1 LWSCTLIA
9 TPAVADLRGRRVSDV
24 LDELRAQGLTFI
36 YSTQVLPPTLLV
48 ETEPTATKGVAL
60 AQEILGTHGLAL
72 SQAAPHVFAV
82 VTGTAPV
89 ARATAAPDADVT
101 RRPPIEEVVVQTS
114 RYTLAAA
121 QVSSETFLTHEEIQ
135 NMPRLADE
143 TLRVVQRLPGTTT
156 NGFSSLGAVRGGEP
170 NETAIVLDGL
180 RLYEPFHLKNFLSP
194 VSLLDSRVIEGIEFY
209 SGGFPAVYGD
219 RMSAIIDATTV
230 RPAVPRYFELGLNL
244 FHVSGLASMQFADG
258 RGDALLSARR
268 SNIGDLAHYSE
279 NDFGEPHYSDAFGRV
294 DYELSDSTRTA
305 LDVLVSTD
313 SIIANKADK
322 TQTARADY
330 RNVYTWATLD
340 HDWSPRAS
348 TRVIASFTDLS
359 NERHGRVD
367 EPEQRVGTV
376 MDNRIFHVVG
386 LRVDN
391 RFETDAIDHRFGA
404 EVRRLWG
411 QYHYSSDVAV
421 FPDFPFP
428 GSPGSTTT
436 RKLDPSPDGFES
448 SAWWDGRATLSN
460 RWTLQAGMR
469 IDTQTY
475 DGSDDGEQYS
485 PRLSVLYALG
495 PYTHLRASWG
505 RFHQSQGIDELQV
518 EDGVEHFYPA
528 QHADHTIVSLEH
540 SFQAGIDLRVEAY
553 RKRYRRINPRFE
565 NVFDPLVL
573 FPEAEFDRVMIA
585 PESALAE
592 GVEMLLRLRPHGPW
606 SGWFSYS
613 WSRAQDRIDGR
624 DVLRSWDQ
632 THAINIG
639 AVWARGPWT
648 ATLAS
653 SYHTGWPSTELR
665 LDTSGSVPT
674 LDLSDRN
681 RSRVAYYNSVDLRVT
696 RTFLMPVGAL
706 DVFVEVNNA
715 TDRSNPCCV
724 TYDAITE
731 PDGSVRFEREVESWL
746 PLVPSAG
753 VLWRF

>member
-1 LWSCTLIA
+1 MLIA
-9 TPAVADLRGRRVSDV
+9 ASAFANQAGRRVSDV

-48 ETEPTATKGVAL
+48 ETEPAATQGIAL
-60 AQEILGTHGLAL
+60 AKEILGAHGLAL
-72 SQAAPHVFAV
+72 SQAAPHVYAV
-82 VTGTAPV
+82 VSGEPARAPV
-89 ARATAAPDADVT
+89 PAAVDADST
-101 RRPPIEEVVVQTS
+101 RQTPIEEIVVQTS
-114 RYTLAAA
+114 RYTLATA
-121 QVSSETFLTHEEIQ
+121 QVLSETFLTQEEIK

-143 TLRVVQRLPGTTT
+143 TLRVVQRLPGTAT

-170 NETAIVLDGL
+170 NETSIILDGL
-180 RLYEPFHLKNFLSP
+180 RLYEPFHLKDFLSP

-219 RMSAIIDATTV
+219 RMSAIIDAATV

-244 FHVSGLASMQFADG
+244 FHASGLGSMQFAEG
-258 RGDALLSARR
+258 RGNVLLSARR
-268 SNIGDLAHYSE
+268 SNVGDLAHYSE
-279 NDFGEPHYSDAFGRV
+279 NDFGEPHYSDAFARA
-294 DYELSDSTRTA
+294 DYQFTDATRA
-305 LDVLVSTD
+305 AFDVLVSTD
-313 SIIANKADK
+313 SVIANKANK

-340 HDWSPRAS
+340 HDWSTRAS
-348 TRVIASFTDLS
+348 TRIIASFTDLA
-359 NERHGRVD
+359 NERHGLVD
-367 EPEQRVGTV
+367 EPQQRTGTV
-376 MDNRIFHVVG
+376 LDDRIFHVVG
-386 LRVDN
+386 LRAEN
-391 RFETDAIDHRFGA
+391 RIGTDAIDHRFGA

-411 QYHYSSDVAV
+411 QYHYSSDVTV

-428 GSPGSTTT
+428 GSPGSSTS
-436 RKLDPSPDGFES
+436 RKVDPAPEGFES
-448 SAWWDGRATLSN
+448 SAWWDGRTTLSD

-495 PYTHLRASWG
+495 PQTHLRASWG

-518 EDGVEHFYPA
+518 EDGVDRFYPA
-528 QHADHTIVSLEH
+528 QHADHVILSLEH
-540 SFQAGIDLRVEAY
+540 SFASGLDLRVEAY
-553 RKRYRRINPRFE
+553 RKKYKRINPRFE

-573 FPEAEFDRVMIA
+573 FPEAEFDRIMIA
-585 PESALAE
+585 PQSARAE

-624 DVLRSWDQ
+624 DVPRSWDQ

-648 ATLAS
+648 ATIAS
-653 SYHTGWPSTELR
+653 SYHTGWPSTELK
-665 LDTSGSVPT
+665 LDTSGSVPA
-674 LDLSDRN
+674 LDLSERN
-681 RSRVAYYNSVDLRVT
+681 QSRLAYYNSVDLRVT
-696 RTFLMPVGAL
+696 RTFLLPLGVL
-706 DVFVEVNNA
+706 DAFVEISNA

-724 TYDAITE
+724 SYEVVTE
-731 PDGSVRFEREVESWL
+731 PDGSVRVDREVDSWL